1 MTILIKRGITDMKKT
16 KAVIL
21 ISLIVLFSGICVY
34 SGFVIHWFNN
44 AELQMHDKTHVKLSV
59 SEEDIIDCNAFFQ
72 PEKDKTAVLEQI
84 DEFNRI
90 QIAEYMKKNNFK
102 LKKGDYYFP
111 KPSIIDGKEVIISFD
126 EYAACFE
133 FEKIK

>member
-44 AELQMHDKTHVKLSV
+44 AELQMHDNTHVQLSV
-59 SEEDIIDCNAFFQ
+59 SEEDIIDCNAFFH

-102 LKKGDYYFP
+102 LKKGDYYIP
-111 KPSIIDGKEVIISFD
+111 KQSIIDGKEVIISFD

>member
-16 KAVIL
+16 KAIIL
-21 ISLIVLFSGICVY
+21 ISFIVLFSGICVY
-34 SGFVIHWFNN
+34 SGFAIHWFNN
-44 AELQMHDKTHVKLSV
+44 AEIQMYDNTHVKLSV
-59 SEEDIIDCNAFFQ
+59 SEEDIIDCNAFFH

-102 LKKGDYYFP
+102 LKKGDYYIP
-111 KPSIIDGKEVIISFD
+111 KQSIIDGKEVAISYD